1 MISRCIKRCY
11 RSGYMIFP
19 PNRLQST
26 IRSKEE
32 INSSRHK
39 FNIADTSV
47 RKQYNEELVFTKDA
61 KENAEA
67 KKVSSKVKK
76 DRKNHSAAMEGVNI
90 NVPGIYRD
98 VYPLPNEDVEMH
110 EAKKKENIC
119 KKENLS
125 KTVLVRQLA
134 EIYFANSNKYVVD
147 ENGLDDL
154 IQQAFKNPND
164 VFQPL
169 PSKRDGDNMRLFIE
183 TEEEADMTSIKQH
196 AIEVVLQDFQEEQ
209 PLEDKRDTIE

>member
-1 MISRCIKRCY
+1 
-11 RSGYMIFP
+11 MIFP

-76 DRKNHSAAMEGVNI
+76 DRRNHSAAMERVNI

>member
-1 MISRCIKRCY
+1 
-11 RSGYMIFP
+11 MIFP